1 MITSLKDKITK
12 FEKYCMVCMIARRA
26 YAQDTIA
33 AIYDRDRS
41 SISRYMS
48 VWLSKLGEGLSK
60 LGEAGHDLSELD
72 MEMNFNHMTI
82 EDAQATGTPYMKDSE
97 ACMMRDG
104 EEVELSVSE
113 LLAMVEIEEEKEGEF
128 KRKLIVNCKWYRVPA
143 PRPPSTASSLSNSL
157 GISPIPDPAVAPPGG

>member
-1 MITSLKDKITK
+1 MDAIKRAANKLKDKITK

-48 VWLSKLGEGLSK
+48 VWLSKLGE
-60 LGEAGHDLSELD
+60 AGHDLSELD

-82 EDAQATGTPYMKDSE
+82 KDAQATGTPYMKYSE
-97 ACMMRDG
+97 
-104 EEVELSVSE
+104 SFN
-113 LLAMVEIEEEKEGEF
+113 LLFIYVF
-128 KRKLIVNCKWYRVPA
+128 KTKIFDCWLLC
-143 PRPPSTASSLSNSL
+143 
-157 GISPIPDPAVAPPGG
+157 

>member
-1 MITSLKDKITK
+1 
-12 FEKYCMVCMIARRA
+12 MIARRA

-48 VWLSKLGEGLSK
+48 VWLSKLGE
-60 LGEAGHDLSELD
+60 AGHNLSELD

-82 EDAQATGTPYMKDSE
+82 KDAQATGTPYMKDSE

-104 EEVELSVSE
+104 EEVELSVSK
-113 LLAMVEIEEEKEGEF
+113 LLEMV
-128 KRKLIVNCKWYRVPA
+128 
-143 PRPPSTASSLSNSL
+143 
-157 GISPIPDPAVAPPGG
+157 

>member
-1 MITSLKDKITK
+1 
-12 FEKYCMVCMIARRA
+12 MIARRA

-48 VWLSKLGEGLSK
+48 VWLSK

-82 EDAQATGTPYMKDSE
+82 EDAQATGTPYMKDSN
-97 ACMMRDG
+97 AYMMRDG
-104 EEVELSVSE
+104 KEVELSVSE
-113 LLAMVEIEEEKEGEF
+113 LLAMVGIEEEKEGEF
-128 KRKLIVNCKWYRVPA
+128 KH
-143 PRPPSTASSLSNSL
+143 
-157 GISPIPDPAVAPPGG
+157 